1 MKFFLFFH
9 FQLWALILLVLP
21 VQSQDI
27 KSLDYK
33 NVFQKNRVNTRTC
46 YEVKYTGNAATDS
59 LLKSKEVYDI
69 QGRLTSI
76 LEYYAGGKLLAE
88 HHFEYDAQGKIVRC
102 TVSHAFNEMKPA
114 ELTLKHDPKGR
125 LVERTL
131 PEAVRNYWQKETFLY
146 HANGTLAKT
155 QQWYLQNGTLA
166 VLSTKEYPA
175 SIAPKDNSLTL
186 LFDQKSLPIVHNF
199 YSASGKMERA
209 WRYVYTYR

>member
-1 MKFFLFFH
+1 MKFFLCIH
-9 FQLWALILLVLP
+9 LLLCSVFYH
-21 VQSQDI
+21 VISIQAQDI

-33 NVFQKNRVNTRTC
+33 NLFQKNKVTTRTC
-46 YEVKYTGNAATDS
+46 YEVKYSGNAATDS
-59 LLKSKEVYDI
+59 LLKSKELYDT
-69 QGRLTSI
+69 QGRLTSM

-88 HHFEYDAQGKIVRC
+88 HHFEYDAQGKIIRC
-102 TVSHAFNEMKPA
+102 TISHAFNEMKPIEMA
-114 ELTLKHDPKGR
+114 LKYDAKGR

-155 QQWYLQNGTLA
+155 QQWYQQNGALVA
-166 VLSTKEYPA
+166 LSTKEYPA

-199 YSASGKMERA
+199 YSATGKMERA